1 MSPSPSISG
10 SSGEDSSDEDFSVIE
25 RLADAIRI
33 EEDVRLTPEERA
45 LLVKDLYEGPRKC
58 QCCVNWIDECPQH
71 VIVPIFDEPE
81 KEIETGPPII
91 IRRRVN
97 HGEASTLVSID
108 SIEVRHAA
116 AREVLL
122 DVFNMYDSLVLVIRH
137 LVFKA
142 PFHPFFWHWDRFD
155 EAVATEEDPE
165 TRKVLVALR
174 AIVKRELAEA
184 FVITKELAGH
194 GVISSRFVWTLF
206 TPGSLVYA
214 REGHNDRF
222 YMVESFQIEHFHSV
236 LHLRYVDW
244 NGSRFGSVAKSV
256 PMPNFFGT
264 RRITSLVVFPAA
276 HLNDLPGMQA
286 RLLARGHK
294 FADLAGL
301 HYKSY
306 RSWSG
311 AKPGSHEQ
319 QHDTRIVI
327 DRSDAA
333 QQPRV
338 QPLWKKHRYGIPLHT
353 YLISQEPI
361 DKVPTGRHVPLPT
374 QGPNPHP
381 HPHPPQPT
389 GMPYMHNGWNGNVVP
404 PPVVRPPGR
413 QKPYGRRPPTM
424 YDSDSDHGSEAGDL
438 SDEGLAAARK
448 RLTNMQLQLCCPR
461 VWGYSMRN
469 KTWRSFDVDRVTDIA
484 WNTEPFESLVL
495 PEGYKDLIL
504 SFVESQVKE
513 GDTFDDVINGKGG
526 GLVILLAGE
535 PGVGK
540 TLTAESVAEKIHAPL
555 YKLELGEGS
564 PTTCVR
570 DGEYSRSRS
579 RTRSRD
585 RSRSHSPEMI
595 RSDVTT
601 AFKLASRWGA
611 VLLIDECDLY
621 LEQRGDNSTQRNKLV
636 SRFLTELEYYPSL
649 LFLTTN
655 RERVLDPAVYSRIH
669 LTINYPALD
678 APSRTKIWTTF
689 LSHGTESSISDRE
702 LEVLANIDV
711 NGRRIRNI
719 VKTTKIMAKRAE
731 RPICFDDVKKVMRIT
746 EGLVIENPEPEP
758 EYQDARDPFGLEG
771 FD

>member
-10 SSGEDSSDEDFSVIE
+10 DSSGSESSDEDFSVIE

-45 LLVKDLYEGPRKC
+45 SLVKDLYEGPRKC
-58 QCCVNWIDECPQH
+58 QCCINWVDECPEH
-71 VIVPIFDEPE
+71 VVVPIFDEPE
-81 KEIETGPPII
+81 KEVDDGPPII
-91 IRRRVN
+91 VRRRVN
-97 HGEASTLVSID
+97 PGEANTLVSID
-108 SIEVRHAA
+108 CVEICHLRT
-116 AREVLL
+116 RDVLFR
-122 DVFNMYDSLVLVIRH
+122 VFNMYDD
-137 LVFKA
+137 LVFGIKHMVFRA
-142 PFHPFFWHWDRFD
+142 PFHPFFWHWARFE
-155 EAVATEEDPE
+155 EAVAEEEDAE

-184 FVITKELAGH
+184 FAITKELTSH
-194 GVISSRFVWTLF
+194 GVISSRYLWTLF
-206 TPGSLVYA
+206 APGSLVYA
-214 REGHNDRF
+214 REDHVDRLYVVEAFDLEF
-222 YMVESFQIEHFHSV
+222 YQSV

-244 NGSRFGSVAKSV
+244 NGRRFGTASKAV
-256 PMPNFFGT
+256 MLYNFYGT
-264 RRITSLVVFPAA
+264 RRITTLPAFPIA
-276 HLNDLPGMQA
+276 HVDDLPALQA
-286 RLLARGHK
+286 RLLARGRK
-294 FADLAGL
+294 FASLAGM

-306 RSWSG
+306 RSFSG
-311 AKPGSHEQ
+311 AKAGSSEQ
-319 QHDTRIVI
+319 LQEETRIVV
-327 DRSDAA
+327 DSSNQVR
-333 QQPRV
+333 QPGFQLFR
-338 QPLWKKHRYGIPLHT
+338 KKSRHGVPIRT
-353 YLISQEPI
+353 YLVSQEPI
-361 DKVPTGRHVPLPT
+361 DKVPSGRHVPLRPDAAA
-374 QGPNPHP
+374 PPPPPPAAPYAHSVWPH
-381 HPHPPQPT
+381 
-389 GMPYMHNGWNGNVVP
+389 GRVP
-404 PPVVRPPGR
+404 PRH
-413 QKPYGRRPPTM
+413 QPYVKRRPV
-424 YDSDSDHGSEAGDL
+424 YESDDEDDQAVDMT
-438 SDEGLAAARK
+438 DEGLASARK
-448 RLTNMQLQLCCPR
+448 RLTDMQLQLCASR
-461 VWGYSMRN
+461 VSGYSMRT
-469 KTWRSFDVDRVTDIA
+469 KAWRTFDVDRVEDIK

-564 PTTCVR
+564 RPGRVR
-570 DGEYSRSRS
+570 SSSRSRS
-579 RTRSRD
+579 RTRSRSRD
-585 RSRSHSPEMI
+585 RSQSRNRSPD
-595 RSDVTT
+595 RLVDSDFTA

-621 LEQRGDNSTQRNKLV
+621 LEQRSDTSTQRNKLV

-702 LEVLANIDV
+702 LEVLASIDV

-719 VKTTKIMAKRAE
+719 VKTTKIMAKRAG
-731 RPICFDDVKKVMRIT
+731 RPICFDDVRKVMRIT
-746 EGLVIENPEPEP
+746 EGLVIGDPEP
-758 EYQDARDPFGLEG
+758 EYHDARPLVNFKE
-771 FD
+771 FY